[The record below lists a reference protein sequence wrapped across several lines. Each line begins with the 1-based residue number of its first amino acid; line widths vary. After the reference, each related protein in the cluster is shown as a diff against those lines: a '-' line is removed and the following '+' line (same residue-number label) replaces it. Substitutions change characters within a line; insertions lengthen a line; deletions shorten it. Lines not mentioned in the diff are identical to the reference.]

1 MKIKK
6 YFKLFTI
13 ICILI
18 VFSLSIWGG
27 IKLGRFIK
35 IKTAKIEVILN
46 DNLTIEFN
54 DKRKVSDYIKSINGQ
69 IVDDYYI
76 DSSKV
81 GVQNIK
87 FNFIN
92 DDGIRV
98 SYDYKIE
105 VIDTVEPVIWL
116 GNTYRLKKGNQLSI
130 DSILCG
136 DNYDSNPHCY
146 IEGLYDSS
154 KVGDYSLVFK
164 AIDQSGNVAIQPFTL
179 KVYEPMSDNKQT
191 KTNPQPRTMFADVI
205 TNYKTANT
213 KIGIDVSKWQGD
225 IDFPRLKKA
234 GVEFII
240 IRVGGTRGTNGEYFL
255 DSKFKQ
261 NIEGAKAYN
270 IPVGLYFYS
279 YANSRE
285 HAIRDALWVYDNI
298 KDYDIELPIAFDW
311 EEWSSFNKY
320 NLSFFELTSIG
331 EAFLE
336 KLEEYGYKGMLY
348 SSKSYLE
355 YIWFPTKYDIWLAH
369 YTNKTNYQGR
379 YKIWQMCDNG
389 LVDGINGNVDIDIM
403 YN

>member
-1 MKIKK
+1 M
-6 YFKLFTI
+6 FKRKNRTKLTFIGMMVVFI
-13 ICILI
+13 ICII
-18 VFSLSIWGG
+18 MGN
-27 IKLGRFIK
+27 KLYQYIK
-35 IKTAKIEVILN
+35 IKTAKIEVILCE
-46 DNLTIEFN
+46 DLTLKFN
-54 DKRKVSDYIKSINGQ
+54 DKRKVSDYIKSINGT
-69 IVDDYYI
+69 ITDDYVI

-81 GVQNIK
+81 GLQNVQ
-87 FNFIN
+87 FSFVN
-92 DDGIRV
+92 DDGIKV
-98 SYDYKIE
+98 NYTYKVE
-105 VIDTVEPVIWL
+105 VVDTVEPVIWL
-116 GNTYRLKKGNQLSI
+116 GNTYKLKKGNKLSI

-136 DNYDSNPHCY
+136 DNYDSAPHCY

-154 KVGDYSLVFK
+154 KVGNYSLVFK
-164 AIDQSGNVAIQPFTL
+164 AVDSSGNVATQPFTL
-179 KVYEPMSDNKQT
+179 KVYEP
-191 KTNPQPRTMFADVI
+191 TNSVKKKEVVKPRTKFSNVL
-205 TNYKTANT
+205 TQYKNDRT

-225 IDFPRLKKA
+225 IDFDRLKKA

-240 IRVGGTRGTNGEYFL
+240 IRIGGTRGTNGEYFL
-255 DSKFKQ
+255 DSKFKR

-285 HAIRDALWVYDNI
+285 HAIRDAEWVLEQI

-311 EEWSSFNKY
+311 EEWSSFNTY
-320 NLSFFELTSIG
+320 SLSFFELTSIG

-336 KLEEYGYKGMLY
+336 KLEEHGYQGMLY

-355 YIWFPTKYDIWLAH
+355 HIWFPTKYDIWLAH
-369 YTNKTNYQGR
+369 YTNKTNYQGS